1 MHDSLNSAA
10 DSTAIDAAA
19 AALRRGALIVYPTET
34 LYGLGADTNNP
45 AALDALVALKV
56 RTDHKP
62 ISVLIVGSAMLNEVA
77 ARITP
82 LARRLIARFWPG
94 PLTLVVAARP
104 SLSNILTGGGRTI
117 GVRWSSHPIANA
129 LVEKLGSPVT
139 TPSANPAGDTP
150 PTTIA
155 QARAY
160 FGDRVAHYVDGGRL
174 PGGMASTVVDVTGD
188 QPRVL
193 REGAIAASALLA
205 ALAEAA

>member
-1 MHDSLNSAA
+1 MRDSLNSAA
-10 DSTAIDAAA
+10 DSTAIAAAA
-19 AALRRGALIVYPTET
+19 AALQRGALIVYPTET
-34 LYGLGADTNNP
+34 LYGLGADTSNP

-56 RTDHKP
+56 RADHKP
-62 ISVLIVGSAMLNEVA
+62 ISVLIVGNAMLNTVA

-94 PLTLVVAARP
+94 PLTLVMTARP
-104 SLSNILTGGGRTI
+104 SLSNILTAGSGTI

-129 LVEKLGSPVT
+129 LVEKLGSPLT
-139 TPSANPAGDTP
+139 TPSANPTGQTP

-160 FGDRVAHYVDGGRL
+160 FGDRVASYVDGGRL

-193 REGAIAASALLA
+193 REGAIAIAALQA